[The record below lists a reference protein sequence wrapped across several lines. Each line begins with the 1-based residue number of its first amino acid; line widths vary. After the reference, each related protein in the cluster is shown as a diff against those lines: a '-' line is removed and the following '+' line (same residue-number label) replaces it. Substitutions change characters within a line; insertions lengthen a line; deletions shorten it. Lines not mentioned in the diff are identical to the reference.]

1 MGDLPPV
8 LLADAT
14 WYGTL
19 AALRNLNLHG
29 VPVTLASD
37 SLMAPARW
45 SRHVTH
51 VHSCPSTKN
60 ADRFLDWLLQ
70 FGAKNPG
77 HVLYPTSDETAWLV
91 SANSEALSDYF
102 QLYAP
107 PVSSLV
113 RLLDKACLAEE
124 ARAAGLDVPECR
136 VPRDEAEAAK
146 VASEIGFP
154 IYVKPRAQV
163 CGTGLGKG
171 ELTRNLHELRS
182 AWRAHRDRSSYQ
194 ATVLKEVPDLFLP
207 MLQQAI
213 TENERIYSVDG
224 FADATGEL
232 YISLACVELLQR
244 PRGSGAGIL
253 IEHAGS
259 NPAVDAG
266 LKRLFQNTGYF
277 GVFDAEFLECGEQL
291 LLIDINPRFFG
302 HMAFEIDRGLQLPWL
317 AYLAAKRD
325 WEALRQEVTRAQLCQ
340 SGCRRYVQR
349 LPTALLLAMQ
359 RLKGAMSIE
368 DQARWRSF
376 LNDSNASYTEPARA
390 PNDPGPAIAEIA
402 MEAFAFLRH
411 PRAYLKGLWRS
422 PNLAGRQPKGESFIP
437 RDGRMPNRDGSS
449 SPNLRYSSK

>member
-1 MGDLPPV
+1 MGDLARV

-19 AALRNLNLHG
+19 AAARNLNLRG
-29 VPVTLASD
+29 VPITLASD

-91 SANSEALSDYF
+91 SANSEVLSDYF

-146 VASEIGFP
+146 VANEIGFP

-171 ELTRNLHELRS
+171 ELARNLNELRLS
-182 AWRAHRDRSSYQ
+182 WCAQRERGSYQ
-194 ATVLKEVPDLFLP
+194 ATILREVPDLSLP
-207 MLQQAI
+207 MLQEA
-213 TENERIYSVDG
+213 TGNERIYTVDG
-224 FADATGEL
+224 FADATGQL
-232 YISLACVELLQR
+232 YISIACVKLLQR
-244 PRGSGAGIL
+244 PRGSGPGI
-253 IEHAGS
+253 IFEHAES
-259 NPAVDAG
+259 NPAVNAG

-277 GVFDAEFLECGEQL
+277 GVFDAEFLECGERL
-291 LLIDINPRFFG
+291 LLVDINPRFYN
-302 HMAFEIDRGLQLPWL
+302 HMAFEIDRGLPLPWL
-317 AYLAAKRD
+317 AYVAATRD
-325 WEALRQEVTRAQLCQ
+325 WEALRL
-340 SGCRRYVQR
+340 
-349 LPTALLLAMQ
+349 
-359 RLKGAMSIE
+359 
-368 DQARWRSF
+368 
-376 LNDSNASYTEPARA
+376 
-390 PNDPGPAIAEIA
+390 
-402 MEAFAFLRH
+402 
-411 PRAYLKGLWRS
+411 
-422 PNLAGRQPKGESFIP
+422 ES
-437 RDGRMPNRDGSS
+437 
-449 SPNLRYSSK
+449 

>member
-1 MGDLPPV
+1 MGDLPRA
-8 LLADAT
+8 LLSDAS

-19 AALRNLNLHG
+19 AALRNLNFHG

-146 VASEIGFP
+146 VANEIGFP

-171 ELTRNLHELRS
+171 ELTRNLNELRLS
-182 AWRAHRDRSSYQ
+182 WCAQRERGSYQ
-194 ATVLKEVPDLFLP
+194 ATILREVPDLSLP
-207 MLQQAI
+207 MLQEA
-213 TENERIYSVDG
+213 TGNERIYTVDG

-232 YISLACVELLQR
+232 YISIACVKLLQR
-244 PRGSGAGIL
+244 PRGSGPGI
-253 IEHAGS
+253 IFEHAES
-259 NPAVDAG
+259 NPAVNAG

-277 GVFDAEFLECGEQL
+277 GVFDAEFLECGERL
-291 LLIDINPRFFG
+291 LLVDINPRFYN
-302 HMAFEIDRGLQLPWL
+302 HMAFEIDRGLPLPWL
-317 AYLAAKRD
+317 AYLAATRD

-349 LPTALLLAMQ
+349 LPTALLLATQ
-359 RLKGAMSIE
+359 RLKGAMPIE
-368 DQARWRSF
+368 DQTRWRSF
-376 LNDSNASYTEPARA
+376 LNDSKASSTEPARA

-437 RDGRMPNRDGSS
+437 RDGRMPNCNGSL
-449 SPNLRYSSK
+449 SPNLKYSSK